1 MTNTHISNLHKH
13 KHYFLKTPYKRK
25 LKTPIIYKI
34 TKYSSPIIQLTSTA
48 DLIKTQQNGSNPHIK
63 SIKFLQNN
71 QEKTKLPIY
80 QQAQILSNRRKIART
95 QMKKKSPEQRIG
107 IKNPNFLFTNLI
119 LGSTECKNVVGEEMN
134 WPMGLAVA
142 PEINLNILS
151 PDKAPVGN
159 RLTQL
164 LVSPELSSEALTL
177 KLVSFKV

>member
-1 MTNTHISNLHKH
+1 
-13 KHYFLKTPYKRK
+13 
-25 LKTPIIYKI
+25 
-34 TKYSSPIIQLTSTA
+34 
-48 DLIKTQQNGSNPHIK
+48 
-63 SIKFLQNN
+63 
-71 QEKTKLPIY
+71 
-80 QQAQILSNRRKIART
+80 
-95 QMKKKSPEQRIG
+95 MKKKKCPEQRTG

-151 PDKAPVGN
+151 PDKAPMGN

>member
-25 LKTPIIYKI
+25 LKTPIIYNI

-63 SIKFLQNN
+63 SNKFLQNN

-95 QMKKKSPEQRIG
+95 QMKKKMPRT
-107 IKNPNFLFTNLI
+107 KNWHQKSKLFVYQFDS
-119 LGSTECKNVVGEEMN
+119 GVHRM
-134 WPMGLAVA
+134 
-142 PEINLNILS
+142 
-151 PDKAPVGN
+151 
-159 RLTQL
+159 
-164 LVSPELSSEALTL
+164 
-177 KLVSFKV
+177 